1 MFMRGTLRG
10 VLRRA
15 AGSDVRGGEAMKH
28 TFLES
33 IAMPLFCAFIAGFCT
48 CLLALENERR
58 QVAETAR
65 QVAATPPVIVT
76 DCRTMPGEI
85 VFVTE

>member
-1 MFMRGTLRG
+1 
-10 VLRRA
+10 
-15 AGSDVRGGEAMKH
+15 MKKP
-28 TFLES
+28 FWES
-33 IAMPLFCAFIAGFCT
+33 VILPLFCAFAAGFCS

-76 DCRTMPGEI
+76 DCRTLPGEI
-85 VFVTE
+85 AFYE

>member
-1 MFMRGTLRG
+1 MSTRFI
-10 VLRRA
+10 
-15 AGSDVRGGEAMKH
+15 
-28 TFLES
+28 ES
-33 IAMPLFCAFIAGFCT
+33 TALPLFCAFAAGFCL

-76 DCRTMPGEI
+76 DCRTLPGEI
-85 VFVTE
+85 AFPE